1 MYKQYFRQAWNL
13 MTQNRFYSTVYIIG
27 TGMAIA
33 MVMVLAIVFHARTA
47 NIAPEIHRDRMLLV
61 PRAAAIK
68 KDEQGMMN
76 SNLSRKTVKECF
88 YTLQTPELVA
98 VGTNPDNLNYL
109 IGDIYTKLPGGAD
122 QFKTMVMS
130 TDANFWKMF
139 QFSFIHGNGY
149 LKADFESG
157 IRKVVLSETMARKIF
172 GKTDVI
178 NMSVMVNEIEY
189 NISGVVKDVSSVM
202 SLVYADIW
210 VPYTTLSSVTET
222 SNAENIVGALQVYIL
237 AKEPADFPKIR
248 KEMEQKRLL
257 YNTSLKEY
265 QYEFRDGIPYTQKEF
280 VLREMDYREKPHVLM
295 WKYSL
300 IGLIFLLVPAVNLS
314 GLTSSRMRKRISE
327 LGIRK
332 AFGANRNTL
341 ISQVLVENL
350 LLTFIGGIIGLI
362 LSYIL
367 ILGLKGLLLGP
378 NYYTNMNINVKLDPG
393 MMINFPI
400 FIYAFIVCVLLNLL
414 SAFFPVWRATKT
426 SIVEAINDK

>member
-1 MYKQYFRQAWNL
+1 
-13 MTQNRFYSTVYIIG
+13 
-27 TGMAIA
+27 
-33 MVMVLAIVFHARTA
+33 
-47 NIAPEIHRDRMLLV
+47 
-61 PRAAAIK
+61 
-68 KDEQGMMN
+68 
-76 SNLSRKTVKECF
+76 
-88 YTLQTPELVA
+88 
-98 VGTNPDNLNYL
+98 
-109 IGDIYTKLPGGAD
+109 
-122 QFKTMVMS
+122 
-130 TDANFWKMF
+130 
-139 QFSFIHGNGY
+139 
-149 LKADFESG
+149 
-157 IRKVVLSETMARKIF
+157 
-172 GKTDVI
+172 
-178 NMSVMVNEIEY
+178 
-189 NISGVVKDVSSVM
+189 M

-237 AKEPADFPKIR
+237 AKDPADFPKIR

-265 QYEFRDGIPYTQKEF
+265 QYEFRDGIPYTQREF

-350 LLTFIGGIIGLI
+350 LLTFIGGTIGLI

-378 NYYTNMNINVKLDPG
+378 SYYTNMNINVKLDPE